1 MNHFRAQPLDVWSP
15 VRIAALFALT
25 ALGCL
30 AGSGAHAQAPAAE
43 SSSKLTAPQLFPE
56 KTLAYLRVDNV
67 KELKEAFSRSSLG
80 KLSSDDQI
88 RPILAEFYGSL
99 VNSTDVIRE
108 NLGLNLDELLSIPTG
123 ELAIAMLP
131 SDAQPSRQQGDSDEQ
146 PTPSRRGGNRP
157 SLAIMMDAGDE
168 ISGVQVVLDR
178 VLTAV
183 SERMTHEEKKLGSLT
198 LHLFSNPERAREQF
212 GYFIDQGVFIACSD
226 LVGLER
232 LATRWSGGPV
242 DWPTLADNRRFTT
255 IMSRCVGTQGERPQI
270 SFYADPLAFFRQ
282 VVPASAGTGVVLAML
297 PTLGLN
303 DIEAIGGSTII
314 APPDFDSI
322 SHFHLL
328 LGSPRRAVLALVRPK
343 SGSTTPEDWV
353 PASVSSYSTI
363 NWDIASTL
371 QGIEQ
376 LYDQFQFPGAM
387 QQQVFNR
394 LSQRLQLDFKKDIL
408 QSLEGRLTMVQ
419 GTVRPIRLNSAS
431 NVYAIRVK
439 NPDYFSKNVLPK
451 LMDLVRQRQD
461 VSTENF
467 GRYQVQV
474 FTPERM
480 QESPTLRQPE
490 ICVTMINDYL
500 VISDSRFMM
509 TEVTSSLNSPED
521 RLSQALEFQLIFDRI
536 KAQLQD
542 KESSALFY
550 SRPEESLQ
558 MFYELAR
565 DPANRDRL
573 RQVSADNGF
582 FKALLAAL
590 DNHKLPDF
598 SVIAKYLAP
607 SGGFMVEEENG
618 LHYTSF
624 TLRRE

>member
-1 MNHFRAQPLDVWSP
+1 MNILKPPCVSSG
-15 VRIAALFALT
+15 VRST
-25 ALGCL
+25 ALCALATLGLL
-30 AGSGAHAQAPAAE
+30 AGSAAYGQTPPAE
-43 SSSKLTAPQLFPE
+43 SGGKLTAPQLFPE
-56 KTLAYLRVDNV
+56 KTLAYLRIDNV
-67 KELKEAFSRSSLG
+67 KELKEAMGRSSLG

-99 VNSTDVIRE
+99 VNSTEMIRE
-108 NLGLNLDELLSIPTG
+108 RLGLNLDELLSIPTG
-123 ELAIAMLP
+123 ELAVALLP
-131 SDAQPSRQQGDSDEQ
+131 ADAQANKQSDDSGEESAQ
-146 PTPSRRGGNRP
+146 NRRAVNRP
-157 SLAIMMDAGDE
+157 SVAIMMDAGDE

-178 VLTAV
+178 VQTSV
-183 SERMTHEEKKLGSLT
+183 GDRMTHEERKLGPLT

-226 LVGLER
+226 LLGLER
-232 LATRWSGGPV
+232 LAQRWSGGQV
-242 DWPTLADNRRFTT
+242 DWPPLAENRRFTT

-270 SFYADPLAFFRQ
+270 SFFADPLALFRQ
-282 VVPASAGTGVVLAML
+282 LTPSSGGANLVFAML
-297 PTLGLN
+297 PALGLN
-303 DIEAIGGSTII
+303 DIQAVGGSSII

-322 SHFHLL
+322 AHFHIL
-328 LGSPRRAVLALVRPK
+328 LGTPRRAVLALVRPK
-343 SGSTTPEDWV
+343 SGSTMPEDWV

-363 NWDIASTL
+363 NWDLASTM
-371 QGIEQ
+371 QGVEQ
-376 LYDQFQFPGAM
+376 LYDQFQSPGAM
-387 QQQVFNR
+387 KQQVFDR
-394 LSQRLQLDFKKDIL
+394 ISQRLQLDFQKDIL
-408 QSLEGRLTMVQ
+408 DSLEGRLTMVQ
-419 GTVRPIRLNSAS
+419 GLVRPIRLNSAS

-439 NPDYFSKNVLPK
+439 NPDYFSRTVLPK
-451 LMDLVRQRQD
+451 LIDLVRERQE

-467 GRYQVQV
+467 GRFQVQV
-474 FTPERM
+474 FMPERM
-480 QESPTLRQPE
+480 RESPTLRQPE
-490 ICVTMINDYL
+490 ICVTMIEDYL

-509 TEVTSSLNSPED
+509 TEITSSLNSPED
-521 RLSQALEFQLIFDRI
+521 RLSQALEFQMISDRI
-536 KAQLQD
+536 KSQLQD
-542 KESSALFY
+542 KQSAALFY

-573 RQVSADNGF
+573 RQVSANNGF

-598 SVIAKYLAP
+598 SVIAQYLAP